1 MDIGII
7 ARRYARALLLFACE
21 NGHETLV
28 YEQAQQLLFQYN
40 QLPEFRHTIEN
51 PMVSRTEKIKLLH
64 NATAGAD
71 TCEELTKFFYLL
83 LEKRREKLLA
93 FILHSFLFL
102 YRKKKKI
109 RQGKQEKLFHEVIFQ
124 IGNSKDMAVGTCHG
138 NAATGGNPQR
148 AESAHP
154 ETLSGTHGGI
164 QHQGRPRHHRWR
176 HSGNRLL
183 ANRRQHS
190 RTVETR
196 EETVHRE
203 KQKNRIM
210 KRKQEYAR

>member
-109 RQGKQEKLFHEVIFQ
+109 RQG
-124 IGNSKDMAVGTCHG
+124 NAV
-138 NAATGGNPQR
+138 TGGNPQR

-164 QHQGRPRHHRWR
+164 QHQSRPRHHRWR

>member
-109 RQGKQEKLFHEVIFQ
+109 RQGK
-124 IGNSKDMAVGTCHG
+124 
-138 NAATGGNPQR
+138 
-148 AESAHP
+148 
-154 ETLSGTHGGI
+154 SGTHGGI
-164 QHQGRPRHHRWR
+164 QHQSRPRHHRWR

>member
-93 FILHSFLFL
+93 FTAFFLILISE
-102 YRKKKKI
+102 KEKNTS
-109 RQGKQEKLFHEVIFQ
+109 GK
-124 IGNSKDMAVGTCHG
+124 TCHG
-138 NAATGGNPQR
+138 NAVTGGNPQR

-164 QHQGRPRHHRWR
+164 QHQSRPRHHRWR